1 MEKIRK
7 AAYDMMVLGGRLL
20 IDLKGGNPLLE
31 FMKSRFAKSVAG
43 ITLSLAIF
51 ASGTLVLGAKPAE
64 AAVTVSQSAK
74 IVQTAQSYMGH
85 VKYRFGTRD
94 ASRLIFDCS
103 SFTQFVYQKNGIQL
117 PWGSKAQAQAGT
129 RVSDKAHLVK
139 GDLVMFSV
147 GTPGRI
153 NHVGIY
159 IGNGKFISNTPSSG
173 VSITDM
179 NSGYWKNRYITG
191 RHL

>member
-1 MEKIRK
+1 
-7 AAYDMMVLGGRLL
+7 MV
-20 IDLKGGNPLLE
+20 
-31 FMKSRFAKSVAG
+31 FMNSRFIKSLAG

-51 ASGTLVLGAKPAE
+51 ASGTLVVGAKPAQ
-64 AAVTVSQSAK
+64 AAVTASQSDK
-74 IVQTAQSYMGH
+74 IVQTAQSYMGK

-94 ASRLIFDCS
+94 ASRLMFVCS
-103 SFTQFVYQKNGIQL
+103 SFTQFVFQKNCINIT
-117 PWGSKAQAQAGT
+117 WGSSAQT
-129 RVSDKAHLVK
+129 RVGTPVKNKSQLVK

-147 GTPGRI
+147 SKPGRI

-191 RHL
+191 RHI

>member
-1 MEKIRK
+1 MI
-7 AAYDMMVLGGRLL
+7 VSGGRLL
-20 IDLKGGNPLLE
+20 IDLKGGNPLME
-31 FMKSRFAKSVAG
+31 FIKSRFTKSLAA

-64 AAVTVSQSAK
+64 AAVTAGQSYK
-74 IVQTAQSYMGH
+74 IVQSAQSYMGK

-94 ASRLIFDCS
+94 ASRLMFDCS
-103 SFTQFVYQKNGIQL
+103 SFTQFIFQKNGIKI
-117 PWGSKAQAQAGT
+117 PWGSSAQARVGT
-129 RVSDKAHLVK
+129 PVKDKAHLVK

-179 NSGYWKNRYITG
+179 NSGYWKNKYITG